1 MLIQTKLLVEDTE
14 LEVTQLW
21 NSLSKYGIIEFYRK
35 GKIIEY
41 NGGRKEDD
49 IVSWVVKRTG
59 PPSNKVEC
67 EELEK
72 KVEENKFSVAFFGD
86 ANSRDYSE
94 VYL

>member
-1 MLIQTKLLVEDTE
+1 MEDTE

-72 KVEENKFSVAFFGD
+72 KAEENKFSVSFFGD